1 MVLNPINRDSNIDSD
16 LNRNRKN
23 TYTNPDSD
31 SNPNPNF
38 TGIFT
43 AWFCCRREKVPEN
56 ANLVNTAELDSYVK
70 IHT

>member
-31 SNPNPNF
+31 
-38 TGIFT
+38 
-43 AWFCCRREKVPEN
+43 
-56 ANLVNTAELDSYVK
+56 
-70 IHT
+70 